1 MFFKNIFLPVT
12 GFPGL
17 LRFIGA
23 GWLLVSLVGCATE
36 YNVATQSEEWI
47 YYNTDKEIKIGKSVA
62 REIEKTYKVS
72 ENPLFQN
79 RVKQIGEKIAA
90 VCDRKE
96 LMYYFNVIEAREEKD
111 QKDIDEEV
119 NAMSL
124 PGGYVYC
131 FKGLFTEAK
140 PTDDELACVLAH
152 EVGHIVA
159 KHSLKKLQGSI
170 GYTLLRIAAMS
181 SGAPEAGYGLD
192 AAFYQLM
199 MGYSQED
206 ELLADRLGVRYARL
220 AGYDP
225 RGMITFLEKLQKID
239 RKKPLR
245 PFSYGRTHPY
255 GPDRIRVV
263 KEEMGEGMSFK
274 DYINIERAEHGRHY

>member
-1 MFFKNIFLPVT
+1 MSFKKRFSFLSS
-12 GFPGL
+12 L
-17 LRFIGA
+17 LLA
-23 GWLLVSLVGCATE
+23 LSSALLGCATE

-47 YYNTDKEIKIGKSVA
+47 YHDTDKEIKIGKSVA
-62 REIEKTYKVS
+62 REIEKAYKIS
-72 ENPLFQN
+72 ENPLFRN

-111 QKDIDEEV
+111 QEDIDEEV
-119 NAMSL
+119 NAMAL

-131 FKGLFTEAK
+131 FKGLFTAAN

-159 KHSLKKLQGSI
+159 KHSLKKLQGAM
-170 GYTLLRIAAMS
+170 GYTLLRIAAMA
-181 SGAPEAGYGLD
+181 SGSPEAGYGLD

-225 RGMITFLEKLQKID
+225 RGMITFLEKLQRIN

-255 GPDRIRVV
+255 APDRIRVV
-263 KEEMGEGMSFK
+263 KEEIGEGMSFQ
-274 DYINIERAEHGRHY
+274 DYINIEKAEHGRRY